1 MDRIVMTIVRKTMV
15 TALAALALTGLG
27 AGVAA
32 AAQTGDAAPDITF
45 FNASP
50 YSMAVTGVDQPNSP
64 GNRIAVIAPGQ
75 SQTVPGYY
83 LQGHG
88 ITNGLDVTEWDPNA
102 HVSDISAIQITGY
115 QPGVATGC
123 TPWPG
128 RTNAKEMGCMVQTP
142 NVIAGESGPMQISI
156 WTANPQRNGA
166 ATDLDAT
173 AAGADPAAMG
183 NFLSGL
189 ATIDPSSVSFDTNV
203 DSVAW
208 STGKQVMAGAP
219 VWNCGS
225 EDANEQIGGGA
236 THEES
241 TSVTGSLTLTQGIK
255 LFDTV
260 DTDISVSIS
269 AGHTWTSSTT
279 DTYTVGENIASHN
292 VGWLGSIPST
302 ETVTGTVTAT
312 PAGADPVVISHISF
326 TEPGQSQPGK
336 PAYQYVA
343 HTRAM
348 TQDEI
353 NTYCTPGAV
362 AQTTLHLDTVTGG
375 TVDDVSAGTATAIN

>member
-1 MDRIVMTIVRKTMV
+1 MTTIRKTMV
-15 TALAALALTGLG
+15 TALTALALTGLG

-32 AAQTGDAAPDITF
+32 AAQVGDGIPDITF

-50 YSMAVTGVDQPNSP
+50 YTMDVTGVDQPIMPANI
-64 GNRIAVIAPGQ
+64 IAEIAPGQ
-75 SQTVPGYY
+75 SVTVPGYT
-83 LQGHG
+83 LQARAGTG
-88 ITNGLDVTEWDPNA
+88 INVSEGDRQTHVT
-102 HVSDISAIQITGY
+102 DISAIQITGY

-123 TPWPG
+123 TPFRG

-156 WTANPQRNGA
+156 WTANPKRNGA

-173 AAGADPAAMG
+173 AAGSDPAAMG

-189 ATIDPSSVSFDTNV
+189 ATINPSSVSFDTNV
-203 DSVAW
+203 DSVGW
-208 STGKQVMAGAP
+208 GTGKQMMAGAP

-241 TSVTGSLTLTQGIK
+241 TSVTGTLTLTQGIK

-279 DTYTVGENIASHN
+279 DTYTVGENIAPHN

-302 ETVTGTVTAT
+302 ETVTGAVTAT

-336 PAYQYVA
+336 PAYQYVT

-353 NTYCTPGAV
+353 STYCTPSAV
-362 AQTTLHLDTVTGG
+362 AGSTRHLDTVTGG
-375 TVDDVSAGTATAIN
+375 TVGDVSGGTATSIN

>member
-1 MDRIVMTIVRKTMV
+1 VTTIRKAVV
-15 TALAALALTGLG
+15 TALAAVALTGLG

-32 AAQTGDAAPDITF
+32 AAPTTKVGDGTPDITF

-50 YSMAVTGVDQPNSP
+50 YTMAVTGIDQPNIP
-64 GNRIAVIAPGQ
+64 GNTVAVVAPGQ
-75 SQTVPGYY
+75 SSTVPSYY

-88 ITNGLDVTEWDPNA
+88 ITAGLDVTEFDRA
-102 HVSDISAIQITGY
+102 DHVSDISAIRITGY

-128 RTNAKEMGCMVQTP
+128 RTNAPEMGCMVQTP
-142 NVIAGESGPMQISI
+142 NVIAGENGPMQISI
-156 WTANPQRNGA
+156 WTANPQHNGVP
-166 ATDLDAT
+166 TNLDAT
-173 AAGADPAAMG
+173 AAGADPGAMG
-183 NFLSGL
+183 NFLAGL
-189 ATIDPSSVSFDTNV
+189 ATMNPSSISFDTNV

-208 STGKQVMAGAP
+208 STGKQVVAGPP
-219 VWNCGS
+219 VWNCGT

-241 TSVTGSLTLTQGIK
+241 TNVTGTLTLTQGIK

-260 DTDISVSIS
+260 DTDISLSIS
-269 AGHTWTSSTT
+269 AGHTWTSSTS
-279 DTYTVGENIASHN
+279 DTYTVGENIPAHN

-312 PAGADPVVISHISF
+312 PNAGYPIVISHISF
-326 TEPGQSQPGK
+326 TEPGQNQPGK
-336 PAYQYVA
+336 PAYQYVT
-343 HTRAM
+343 HTRTM

-353 NTYCTPGAV
+353 NTYCTPLGTAGAAHHGDV
-362 AQTTLHLDTVTGG
+362 VTGG
-375 TVDDVSAGTATAIN
+375 TVADATAGSATPVN